1 MKEETNI
8 IVDPEKIELLSIRV
22 LAANFFIAPECVD
35 IQVGGYRLEYLV
47 DNGINVD
54 EKAIRM
60 VIDGKFQA
68 VDDNQ
73 VLMNVRGEL
82 SAEFIFNISDM
93 ERYLL
98 AGEDKTGM
106 PMIYQGLNVTLMSIA
121 FSTYRGIVFTR
132 TLGTFKDPI
141 ILPVTNPQKLLDRPT
156 TIGNELNAGK

>member
-1 MKEETNI
+1 MKEQVNI

-35 IQVGGYRLEYLV
+35 THVGGYQLEYQV
-47 DNGINVD
+47 DNGINVE

-73 VLMNVRGEL
+73 IVMNVRGEL
-82 SAEFIFNISDM
+82 SAEFIFNISDL
-93 ERYLL
+93 ERFLL
-98 AGEDKTGM
+98 AEEDKTGM
-106 PMIYQGLNVTLMSIA
+106 PMIYHGLNMTLMSIA

-132 TLGTFKDPI
+132 TQGTFKDPI
-141 ILPVTNPQKLLDRPT
+141 ILPVINPQKLLNRAT
-156 TIGNELNAGK
+156 TIGNEQDTGK

>member
-1 MKEETNI
+1 MNEQTNI

-35 IQVGGYRLEYLV
+35 AHVGGYRLEYLV

-68 VDDNQ
+68 VDDDQ

-98 AGEDKTGM
+98 AGEDKTVM
-106 PMIYQGLNVTLMSIA
+106 PMIYHGMNMTLMSIA

-132 TLGTFKDPI
+132 TQGTFKDPI
-141 ILPVTNPQKLLDRPT
+141 ILPVINPQKLLDRHT
-156 TIGNELNAGK
+156 TIGNELDASK